1 MPVTACTDFAES
13 KGVPSRDQ
21 FVPSTFRFFFSIN
34 FEEHPIHFPKPSID
48 LNQTT
53 DNWIHTNVY
62 VGWAE
67 SIW

>member
-1 MPVTACTDFAES
+1 
-13 KGVPSRDQ
+13 
-21 FVPSTFRFFFSIN
+21 VPSTFRFFFSIN